1 MEHQTEQTAAYIDE
15 EDCLGFKIWVAE
27 LELIVGS
34 SRGKKKADP
43 TQAFVLLQKLVITLD
58 RTDRTEVRKYQRRCE
73 DALIDILL
81 KGAPPPVRRLV
92 CEALGK
98 LYARGDQ
105 LPLFSRVSSLQ
116 LFLGTKEA
124 FGKETS
130 EEIRLGGLELM
141 TSLYYSQ
148 GRSLSI
154 GVLETAAM
162 AVKYCGKGS
171 GSDRTRRAALRLM
184 AAAVEGVGGSHR
196 NAAAVQNEVL
206 KAITSILREKNLG
219 ELVKLGIAD
228 VLRAIAAS
236 GGAQLWS
243 NSLTAYEFART
254 SCLAGVHDPSPAVR
268 AAYAHALGEIVTAST
283 SDDAKH
289 SIAALEGK
297 QKHQQLQERSLSL
310 VADQCLGAPFAEAAA
325 TSDRLACTAI
335 AQAWVFHLAEA
346 RFACGADEA
355 AFVEPALKPLEA
367 LRVACL
373 AAKSY
378 PEKGPSGHDIELG
391 MGIGGGERP
400 HAQACIL
407 YIMRAGAIEQLGEIG
422 QRLLL
427 EKVTS
432 LLNNNFVSG
441 GGVGAGAS
449 ADSTNAAAA
458 AAAPGLTPVGIVALE
473 IAALLTEALGEVGSE
488 AATALE
494 IAIAS
499 KLIGPHAALRL
510 QAASALAA
518 LAVAEP
524 ARAGKLLG
532 SALVS
537 LRSAADKVVEGSAA
551 GPDRSK
557 PGPGTPR
564 GPGSGKLKLEMNA
577 LHGWALGS
585 AALLA
590 ATPRLSLGVP
600 SHYIK
605 VAVQL
610 AAALIEAPRT
620 QFAAATCL
628 EREAGYI
635 MLGVLCHVALE
646 EVMAV
651 YNGETVLFLWKPA
664 LSAEATAALDSSFA
678 DKDSEFTLASE
689 LWWRTAAVQSLT
701 AFIQRASSDTCCT
714 SSDNSELLLVGVSD
728 LLRPMLGLLS
738 SQQTLRHPS
747 RARGGPGSPLAGAAA
762 MMQLRLLNAYALLCP
777 LPKEEDAQALGSLC
791 IDAIKSA
798 ATGPGNSGAV
808 GFLIPALQSALDPLD
823 GHIGPWEG
831 GRDPLERDLLQ
842 FQGAVGGPAP
852 PAWQI
857 GLRSG
862 IGYAVDI
869 LANGNRNTIS
879 SPQQVKY
886 NSSNT
891 PSMYPQP
898 VGLGPALLA
907 AQSHVLGAVLRCA
920 TPEQQLPLLGAL
932 LAVSKAFPVGKKDK
946 DGPRRLV
953 AVLIASA
960 PVISGFDSTCSFS
973 SLGGGGSGGGGGG
986 GKNANTIESQAAAE
1000 KVRALA
1006 EAATAESAAGVL
1018 PQRVASGLYAAAARL
1033 SGDVDS
1039 IQLLKMLC
1047 KEAAETASLPQR
1059 AAQALAVGSTSRA
1072 VGGLGLA
1079 SVLPLAADTLSALA
1093 GASDS
1098 SIAPAILHSLIVCS
1112 QAAGLSFL
1120 PHVRSTLS
1128 LMQKMLLS
1136 EDIYSVPG
1144 LLPAVGRLAN
1154 AMVAALGPDYVLGSS
1169 AYDSCRSVMAELR
1182 APDASGVRRPEDS
1195 LASSL
1200 QSVLYAQ
1207 MLVLFAP
1214 LALPAAQHV
1223 AVLVGTLPSRQPQ
1236 LRKAAADTLRHLA
1249 ERDAEAVLL
1258 ERIEPA
1264 LLAALDGET
1273 DPATAAQLQ
1282 ATLSTLLEAG
1292 AAAQPSRWIT
1302 LCGEI
1307 ISAAGPADL
1316 AGSLSKSK
1324 ANSDGGVGGLGGGL
1338 GTDGDSDIDDDV
1350 GGLEKETTASP
1361 SKNTAT
1367 TTTPVSSAVPSS
1379 SAIPPQKNSTQ
1390 QVQHQA
1396 SLTPRLRTR
1405 IFAAKC
1411 LLRVPGMAAVT
1422 DPLHSD
1428 LALAQSD
1435 PTSGDWL
1442 VLKLQALVDLGFKMA
1457 TGQLDALRALGVDLM
1472 IAVLTHLGD
1481 ASDPFVEEVE
1491 GAKLLAQYQA
1501 QYVST
1506 LRASL
1511 APDASPEVGASGAAL
1526 AAAFLEKGLA
1536 AGDAVVM
1543 ERLMGL
1549 LCAPL
1554 SGWASG
1560 GADPAQAAYAEW
1572 VTARARVAL
1581 LESHAHCAALGAA
1594 TQNSSSGGED
1604 LEISKGLVVRAQGPF
1619 LTLLV
1624 ECWIGLLHDYAVLCT
1639 RGTINT
1645 HQGYKLGLFGS
1656 GGAPRAPL
1664 LSVVAQ
1670 GIEPALRHAWP
1681 VTLEA
1686 STYTLAH
1693 DRTVSYGAPGKERH
1707 AALVDLTLAAA
1718 DWTMIQM
1725 RQQNKNHSR
1734 TTSGGFSHG
1743 IGGGLSSSSGT
1754 STNEGGNA
1762 LFMSVVLRALQ
1773 RLTAPRFAK
1782 EGWLTTGV
1790 ITELTQVT
1798 VQALPLLR
1806 SSGRSSPLAALEIAS
1821 VVLAQLSAIAAS
1833 GKDAAG
1839 AEELLLSGVDECLR
1853 MALTQQSTPA
1863 LAAALAALTRRVIAA
1878 KNTGAYSAL
1887 LHRSLTEGLGVL
1899 GKQQSSKQAIEVAAE
1914 HILATAKAAAML
1926 SADATSGLDS
1936 MAGPLVDE
1944 VLTAAAATAAQQAQQ
1959 AASVEEPSQYQ
1970 VGANLSCALALG
1982 AFATVDTS
1990 KEKNGTDKEE
2000 ETDKDDEWG
2009 NAPFTSATAP
2019 TPFEITAQP
2028 LFKTSPTQQLCLDT
2042 LQNIV
2047 ADASPCQNSKIGVK
2061 LQAAG
2066 ALATYLQGHPPP
2078 LWASQCAAVGLPPA
2092 LTALHA
2098 LLQRPTAIEV
2108 TTELQFAVETLK
2120 CGLISCNLGGN
2131 IGDSCLT
2138 LVVPIMVES
2147 AAPSGQPTPI
2157 LAEAAVRLLVGLA
2170 SGPAAAAFKGVV
2182 AALPESTRQRLQR
2195 ALASVASTGSATEAP
2210 GAAPST
2216 AVSGHGRPSV
2226 PAKLPS
2232 IQLKKFAA
2240 PP

>member
-1 MEHQTEQTAAYIDE
+1 
-15 EDCLGFKIWVAE
+15 
-27 LELIVGS
+27 
-34 SRGKKKADP
+34 
-43 TQAFVLLQKLVITLD
+43 
-58 RTDRTEVRKYQRRCE
+58 
-73 DALIDILL
+73 
-81 KGAPPPVRRLV
+81 
-92 CEALGK
+92 
-98 LYARGDQ
+98 
-105 LPLFSRVSSLQ
+105 
-116 LFLGTKEA
+116 
-124 FGKETS
+124 
-130 EEIRLGGLELM
+130 M

-196 NAAAVQNEVL
+196 NATAVQNEVL
-206 KAITSILREKNLG
+206 KAITSLLKEKVLG
-219 ELVKLGIAD
+219 ELVRIGIAD

-243 NSLTAYEFART
+243 NGLTAYEFART
-254 SCLAGVHDPSPAVR
+254 SCVAGVHDPSPAVR
-268 AAYAHALGEIVTAST
+268 AAYAHALGQIVTAST
-283 SDDAKH
+283 SDDAKQ

-297 QKHQQLQERSLSL
+297 QKYQQLQERSLSL
-310 VADQCLGAPFAEAAA
+310 VADQCLGAPFAEAAGN
-325 TSDRLACTAI
+325 SDRLACTAI
-335 AQAWVFHLAEA
+335 AQAWVFYLAAA

-355 AFVEPALKPLEA
+355 AFIQPALKPLEA
-367 LRVACL
+367 LRVACI
-373 AAKSY
+373 AAKSC
-378 PEKGPSGHDIELG
+378 PEKGPSGHDVELG

-400 HAQACIL
+400 HAQSCVL
-407 YIMRAGAIEQLGEIG
+407 YIMRAGAIEQLGESG

-427 EKVTS
+427 EKLTS
-432 LLNNNFVSG
+432 LLNNNFGSG
-441 GGVGAGAS
+441 GGGGAGAS
-449 ADSTNAAAA
+449 ADSTTAAA
-458 AAAPGLTPVGIVALE
+458 GLTPVGIVALE
-473 IAALLTEALGEVGSE
+473 TAALLTEALGEVGSE

-499 KLIGPHAALRL
+499 KLIGPHAALRV

-524 ARAGKLLG
+524 ARAGKLLNL
-532 SALVS
+532 SLAN
-537 LRSAADKVVEGSAA
+537 LRSAADKVVEGSVA

-590 ATPRLSLGVP
+590 AIPRLPLGVP

-635 MLGVLCHVALE
+635 MLGVLCHVALDA
-646 EVMAV
+646 VMAV
-651 YNGETVLFLWKPA
+651 YDGETVLSLWKPA
-664 LSAEATAALDSSFA
+664 LSAEAIATLDTILA
-678 DKDSEFTLASE
+678 GKDSELTLASE

-701 AFIQRASSDTCCT
+701 AFIQRISALPSASSID
-714 SSDNSELLLVGVSD
+714 SEGLLAGVSD
-728 LLRPMLGLLS
+728 LLRPVLGLLS

-747 RARGGPGSPLAGAAA
+747 QVRGGPGSPLAGAAA
-762 MMQLRLLNAYALLCP
+762 MMQLRLLQAYALLCP
-777 LPKEEDAQALGSLC
+777 LSHEEDCQALGSLC
-791 IDAIKSA
+791 IDALKSA
-798 ATGPGNSGAV
+798 ATGPGNSGST
-808 GFLIPALQSALDPLD
+808 GFLTPALQSALDPSD

-831 GRDPLERDLLQ
+831 GGDPLERDLLQ

-852 PAWQI
+852 PTWQI

-862 IGYAVDI
+862 IGYAVET
-869 LANGNRNTIS
+869 LNNGNTTTAISIQQMKDNKSNNT
-879 SPQQVKY
+879 
-886 NSSNT
+886 T
-891 PSMYPQP
+891 SMYPQS

-907 AQSHVLGAVLRCA
+907 AQSHVLGAVLRSA
-920 TPEQQLPLLGAL
+920 KPEHLLALLDAL
-932 LAVSKAFPVGKKDK
+932 LAISRAFPAAKKDR

-960 PVISGFDSTCSFS
+960 PVISGFDPNSTSFS
-973 SLGGGGSGGGGGG
+973 SLGGGGGGG
-986 GKNANTIESQAAAE
+986 ANIVESQAAAE
-1000 KVRALA
+1000 KVRGLA
-1006 EAATAESAAGVL
+1006 EAATAESASGVL
-1018 PQRVASGLYAAAARL
+1018 LQRAASGLYAAAARL
-1033 SGDVDS
+1033 SGDVAS

-1059 AAQALAVGSTSRA
+1059 AAQALAVGSISRA

-1093 GASDS
+1093 GASNS
-1098 SIAPAILHSLIVCS
+1098 SIAPVILHSLMVCS
-1112 QAAGLSFL
+1112 QAAGLSFV

-1128 LMQKMLLS
+1128 LMERMLLS

-1144 LLPAVGRLAN
+1144 FLPAVGRLAN
-1154 AMVAALGPDYVLGSS
+1154 AMVAALGPDYALGSS
-1169 AYDSCRSVMAELR
+1169 AYDACRSVMAELR

-1214 LALPAAQHV
+1214 RALPAAQHV

-1273 DPATAAQLQ
+1273 DPATASQLQ

-1292 AAAQPSRWIT
+1292 AAAQPSRWIA

-1316 AGSLSKSK
+1316 AASASKSN
-1324 ANSDGGVGGLGGGL
+1324 ANRDGGAGDLIGELGGGE
-1338 GTDGDSDIDDDV
+1338 DSDVDDDD
-1350 GGLEKETTASP
+1350 GGSGMNSIASP
-1361 SKNTAT
+1361 SKNTAPRT
-1367 TTTPVSSAVPSS
+1367 AVSPAVPSP
-1379 SAIPPQKNSTQ
+1379 SAPSPHKHNPRQL
-1390 QVQHQA
+1390 QHQA

-1411 LLRVPGMAAVT
+1411 LLRVPGMATAT
-1422 DPLHSD
+1422 DPLHSN

-1435 PTSGDWL
+1435 PTNGDWL
-1442 VLKLQALVDLGFKMA
+1442 VLKLQALVELGFKMA

-1472 IAVLTHLGD
+1472 IVVLTHLGD
-1481 ASDPFVEEVE
+1481 APDPFFEGVE

-1511 APDASPEVGASGAAL
+1511 APDVSPEVGASGAAL

-1572 VTARARVAL
+1572 VAARARVAL

-1594 TQNSSSGGED
+1594 NQNSKKCGGLGD
-1604 LEISKGLVVRAQGPF
+1604 QEISKGIVVRAQGPF

-1624 ECWIGLLHDYAVLCT
+1624 ECWTGLLHDYAVLCT
-1639 RGTINT
+1639 GDTNNQQ
-1645 HQGYKLGLFGS
+1645 QGYKLSLFGS
-1656 GGAPRAPL
+1656 GGAARAPE
-1664 LSVVAQ
+1664 LSAVAE

-1681 VTLEA
+1681 VILEA
-1686 STYTLAH
+1686 STYTLVH

-1718 DWTMIQM
+1718 DWTMSKV
-1725 RQQNKNHSR
+1725 RQQNGNTSR
-1734 TTSGGFSHG
+1734 TNSVGFSHG
-1743 IGGGLSSSSGT
+1743 IGGVLTSSSGT
-1754 STNEGGNA
+1754 STTEGGNA
-1762 LFMSVVLRALQ
+1762 LFMSIVLRALQ

-1782 EGWLTTGV
+1782 EGWLSTGV
-1790 ITELTQVT
+1790 ITELTQII
-1798 VQALPLLR
+1798 VQALPLLQFSGL
-1806 SSGRSSPLAALEIAS
+1806 SSSSPALESAS
-1821 VVLAQLSAIAAS
+1821 VVLEQLSAIAAS
-1833 GKDAAG
+1833 GNDAAG
-1839 AEELLLSGVDECLR
+1839 AEELLLSGIDECLHI
-1853 MALTQQSTPA
+1853 ALTERSTPA
-1863 LAAALAALTRRVIAA
+1863 LTAALAALTRRVIAA
-1878 KNTGAYSAL
+1878 ENTDAYSAL
-1887 LHRSLTEGLGVL
+1887 LHRSLAEGLGVL
-1899 GKQQSSKQAIEVAAE
+1899 DKQQSSEEATTAASE
-1914 HILATAKAAAML
+1914 HVLATAKAAAMH
-1926 SADATSGLDS
+1926 SADTITGFDA
-1936 MAGPLVDE
+1936 MPGPSVDE

-1959 AASVEEPSQYQ
+1959 AATVQEPSQYR

-1990 KEKNGTDKEE
+1990 IDIHRADNTTTNGNNSLDNTEFSVKCPENDGNVEE
-2000 ETDKDDEWG
+2000 EEEDDEWG
-2009 NAPFTSATAP
+2009 GAVFTSATTP
-2019 TPFEITAQP
+2019 TPVETIVQP
-2028 LFKTSPTQQLCLDT
+2028 LLQTSPTQQLCLDT
-2042 LQNIV
+2042 LQNIL
-2047 ADASPCQNSKIGVK
+2047 ADASPCQNCISVK
-2061 LQAAG
+2061 LQAARE
-2066 ALATYLQGHPPP
+2066 LATYIQGHPPP
-2078 LWASQCAAVGLPPA
+2078 LWASRCAAVGLPPA
-2092 LTALHA
+2092 LTVLHA
-2098 LLQRPTAIEV
+2098 LLQRSTSIEDS
-2108 TTELQFAVETLK
+2108 TELQFAIETLK
-2120 CGLISCNLGGN
+2120 CGLLSCNLRGD
-2131 IGDSCLT
+2131 IGDTCLT

-2147 AAPSGQPTPI
+2147 AAPLGQPNPI
-2157 LAEAAVRLLVGLA
+2157 LAEAAVKLLVGLA
-2170 SGPAAAAFKGVV
+2170 SGPAATAFKGAV
-2182 AALPESTRQRLQR
+2182 AVLPESTRQRLQR
-2195 ALASVASTGSATEAP
+2195 ALASVASTGSAAGAP
-2210 GAAPST
+2210 GVTPSEG
-2216 AVSGHGRPSV
+2216 AEGHGRPSV

-2232 IQLKKFAA
+2232 IQLKKFGA
-2240 PP
+2240 PT

>member
-1 MEHQTEQTAAYIDE
+1 
-15 EDCLGFKIWVAE
+15 
-27 LELIVGS
+27 
-34 SRGKKKADP
+34 
-43 TQAFVLLQKLVITLD
+43 
-58 RTDRTEVRKYQRRCE
+58 
-73 DALIDILL
+73 
-81 KGAPPPVRRLV
+81 
-92 CEALGK
+92 
-98 LYARGDQ
+98 
-105 LPLFSRVSSLQ
+105 
-116 LFLGTKEA
+116 
-124 FGKETS
+124 
-130 EEIRLGGLELM
+130 
-141 TSLYYSQ
+141 
-148 GRSLSI
+148 
-154 GVLETAAM
+154 
-162 AVKYCGKGS
+162 
-171 GSDRTRRAALRLM
+171 M

-196 NAAAVQNEVL
+196 NASAVQHEVL
-206 KAITSILREKNLG
+206 KAITSLLREKELG
-219 ELVKLGIAD
+219 KLVRLGIAD

-243 NSLTAYEFART
+243 NGLTAYEFART
-254 SCLAGVHDPSPAVR
+254 SCLAGIHDPSPAVR
-268 AAYAHALGEIVTAST
+268 AAYAHALGQIVTAST
-283 SDDAKH
+283 SDDAKQ

-297 QKHQQLQERSLSL
+297 QKYKQLQERSLSF
-310 VADQCLGAPFAEAAA
+310 VADQCLGAPFAEAASN
-325 TSDRLACTAI
+325 SDRLACTAI
-335 AQAWVFHLAEA
+335 AQAWVFHLAAA

-355 AFVEPALKPLEA
+355 AFIEPALKPLEA

-407 YIMRAGAIEQLGEIG
+407 YIMRAGAIEQLGESG

-427 EKVTS
+427 DKLTS
-432 LLNNNFVSG
+432 LLHNNFGSSG
-441 GGVGAGAS
+441 GAS
-449 ADSTNAAAA
+449 ADSSTVAA

-473 IAALLTEALGEVGSE
+473 IAALLTEALGEVGAE
-488 AATALE
+488 AASALE

-499 KLIGPHAALRL
+499 KLIGPHAALRV

-532 SALVS
+532 SSLGN

-564 GPGSGKLKLEMNA
+564 GPGSGKLKVEMNA

-590 ATPRLSLGVP
+590 AMPRLPLGVP

-635 MLGVLCHVALE
+635 MLGVLCHVALDA
-646 EVMAV
+646 VMAV
-651 YNGETVLFLWKPA
+651 YGGETVLSLWKPA
-664 LSAEATAALDSSFA
+664 LSAEAITALDSTLA
-678 DKDSEFTLASE
+678 AKDSAAEFTLASE

-701 AFIQRASSDTCCT
+701 AFIQKT
-714 SSDNSELLLVGVSD
+714 SSAVSSTTPSFNSEVLLTGVSD

-738 SQQTLRHPS
+738 SQQSLRHPS
-747 RARGGPGSPLAGAAA
+747 QSRGGPGSPLAGAAA
-762 MMQLRLLNAYALLCP
+762 MMQLRLLQAYALLCP
-777 LPKEEDAQALGSLC
+777 LSNEEDCQALGSLC
-791 IDAIKSA
+791 IDSIKSA
-798 ATGPGNSGAV
+798 ATGPGNSGTI
-808 GFLIPALQSALDPLD
+808 GFLIPVLQSALDPLD

-842 FQGAVGGPAP
+842 FQGAVGGPMP

-862 IGYAVDI
+862 IGYAVED
-869 LANGNRNTIS
+869 LNNGNTSTSFIQQQMKDKSNNNNTI
-879 SPQQVKY
+879 
-886 NSSNT
+886 T
-891 PSMYPQP
+891 SMYPQP

-907 AQSHVLGAVLRCA
+907 AQSHVLGAVLRSA
-920 TPEQQLPLLGAL
+920 KPEHQLALLDAL
-932 LAVSKAFPVGKKDK
+932 LAVSRAFPVAKKNK

-960 PVISGFDSTCSFS
+960 PVISGFESNSLSFS
-973 SLGGGGSGGGGGG
+973 VNGGGGGG
-986 GKNANTIESQAAAE
+986 GGANIIESKAAAD

-1006 EAATAESAAGVL
+1006 EAATAESTGGVL
-1018 PQRVASGLYAAAARL
+1018 PQRVAAGLYAAAARL
-1033 SGDVDS
+1033 SGDVAS
-1039 IQLLKMLC
+1039 IQLLKTLC

-1059 AAQALAVGSTSRA
+1059 AAQALAVGSISRA

-1079 SVLPLAADTLSALA
+1079 SVLPLATDTLSALA

-1098 SIAPAILHSLIVCS
+1098 SIAPAILHSLMVCS
-1112 QAAGLSFL
+1112 QVAGLSFV

-1128 LMQKMLLS
+1128 LMEKMLLS

-1144 LLPAVGRLAN
+1144 FLPAVGRLAN
-1154 AMVAALGPDYVLGSS
+1154 AMVAALGPDYALGSS
-1169 AYDSCRSVMAELR
+1169 AYDACRSVMAELR

-1214 LALPAAQHV
+1214 RALPAAQHV

-1292 AAAQPSRWIT
+1292 AAAQPSRWIA

-1316 AGSLSKSK
+1316 AGSLSKGF
-1324 ANSDGGVGGLGGGL
+1324 NSNRDGAATGGGLGGEL
-1338 GTDGDSDIDDDV
+1338 GDGEDSDIEDTE
-1350 GGLEKETTASP
+1350 GGNKPAAAAAASP
-1361 SKNTAT
+1361 AINTAT
-1367 TTTPVSSAVPSS
+1367 TAVSSSAVFSS
-1379 SAIPPQKNSTQ
+1379 SVAETPPQKNNNNNSQ
-1390 QVQHQA
+1390 QLQHQA

-1411 LLRVPGMAAVT
+1411 LLRVPGMATAT

-1442 VLKLQALVDLGFKMA
+1442 VLKLQTLVDLGFRMA

-1554 SGWASG
+1554 SGWSSG

-1572 VTARARVAL
+1572 VAARARVAL

-1594 TQNSSSGGED
+1594 TPNSKKGHGGGD
-1604 LEISKGLVVRAQGPF
+1604 QEISKGIVVRAQGPF

-1624 ECWIGLLHDYAVLCT
+1624 ECWIGLLYDYAVLCT
-1639 RGTINT
+1639 KDSSN
-1645 HQGYKLGLFGS
+1645 QQQKYKLSLFGA
-1656 GGAPRAPL
+1656 GGAARAPE
-1664 LSVVAQ
+1664 LSAVAQ

-1681 VTLEA
+1681 VILEA
-1686 STYTLAH
+1686 STYTLVH

-1707 AALVDLTLAAA
+1707 AALVDLALAAA
-1718 DWTMIQM
+1718 DWTMTTL
-1725 RQQNKNHSR
+1725 RQQNENSSR
-1734 TTSGGFSHG
+1734 TPSGGFRHG
-1743 IGGGLSSSSGT
+1743 GIDGVLSSSLGT
-1754 STNEGGNA
+1754 GTIEGGNA
-1762 LFMSVVLRALQ
+1762 LFIPIVLSALQ

-1790 ITELTQVT
+1790 ITELSQIT

-1806 SSGRSSPLAALEIAS
+1806 SSSSSSSSSLALESSSA
-1821 VVLAQLSAIAAS
+1821 LLEQLSAIAAT

-1839 AEELLLSGVDECLR
+1839 AEELLLSGIHECLH
-1853 MALTQQSTPA
+1853 MALTQRSTPA
-1863 LAAALAALTRRVIAA
+1863 LTAALGALTRRVIAA
-1878 KNTGAYSAL
+1878 ETTGAYTAL
-1887 LHRSLTEGLGVL
+1887 LHTSLAQGLDVL
-1899 GKQQSSKQAIEVAAE
+1899 DKQQSSEDAAAVAAA
-1914 HILATAKAAAML
+1914 HVLATTKAAAMH
-1926 SADATSGLDS
+1926 SADTISSFNDV
-1936 MAGPLVDE
+1936 MPGPSVDE

-1959 AASVEEPSQYQ
+1959 AAAVQEPSLYR

-1990 KEKNGTDKEE
+1990 NGNHEADSTMTNGNNSVDNDE
-2000 ETDKDDEWG
+2000 DAADDDDDEWG
-2009 NAPFTSATAP
+2009 NAPFTSATSFD
-2019 TPFEITAQP
+2019 TSIVQPF
-2028 LFKTSPTQQLCLDT
+2028 LKTSPTQKLCLDT
-2042 LQNIV
+2042 LESIL
-2047 ADASPCQNSKIGVK
+2047 AGASPCQNCISVK
-2061 LQAAG
+2061 LQAAR
-2066 ALATYLQGHPPP
+2066 ALSIYFQGHPPP

-2092 LTALHA
+2092 LTDLHE
-2098 LLQRPTAIEV
+2098 LLQRPTSIED

-2120 CGLISCNLGGN
+2120 CGLLSCNLGGD

-2157 LAEAAVRLLVGLA
+2157 LAEAAVKLLVGLA
-2170 SGPAAAAFKGVV
+2170 SGPASMAFKRAV
-2182 AALPESTRQRLQR
+2182 ADLPESTRQRLQR
-2195 ALASVASTGSATEAP
+2195 ALASVASTGAPAAGVPVGAT
-2210 GAAPST
+2210 PSEG
-2216 AVSGHGRPSV
+2216 VVLGHGKPSV
-2226 PAKLPS
+2226 PSKLPS

-2240 PP
+2240 TT